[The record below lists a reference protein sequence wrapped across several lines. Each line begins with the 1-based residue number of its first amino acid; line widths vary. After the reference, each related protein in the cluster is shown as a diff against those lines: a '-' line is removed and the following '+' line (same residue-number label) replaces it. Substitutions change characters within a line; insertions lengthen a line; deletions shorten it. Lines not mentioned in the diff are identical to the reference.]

1 MSPKAFV
8 RAVSTLALLFCTR
21 QIWPQSPAPPQPAL
35 SEELPS
41 GSMHDKA
48 VTACTECHEARII
61 VQQRLGRAAWGK
73 EVDKMVKWGAVV
85 DTTDHDAL
93 IDYLSN
99 NFGTDRPPYVPPRT
113 SSIKTASKAG
123 ASR

>member
-1 MSPKAFV
+1 MSLKTLV
-8 RAVSTLALLFCTR
+8 RAVSTMALLFYTL
-21 QIWPQSPAPPQPAL
+21 QIWPHSPAAPKPLL

-48 VTACTECHEARII
+48 MTACTECHEARII
-61 VQQRLGRAAWGK
+61 VQQRLGRAAWAK

-85 DTTDHDAL
+85 DTSDRDAL
-93 IDYLSN
+93 IDYLSS

-113 SSIKTASKAG
+113 SSIKTASRAG
-123 ASR
+123 AVR